1 MSLNILVSSKNKK
14 GSDNNSH
21 FTVELKQD
29 FLINDDEEAYIS
41 MSSFNMIKSFYA
53 VQSGLNDQ
61 FVVKYKIMNVVT
73 ESHTRFI
80 TPGNYDVNTL
90 MSEIQ
95 ALLNGALFD
104 ISYDAQQNKFL
115 FKNIFQLDADVFL
128 ECINCGDLLG
138 FHNGQETL
146 IHKQNGTY
154 SDKFVNISGFT
165 SMVLKIGGDI
175 DLQNSVSNIQQ
186 QEFQVDKIL
195 GIVPIGDVAP
205 MDMISY
211 NDTTMAFKNRI
222 LNRKISSFNITISNE
237 NGDEFVGLDNWI
249 MTLKIE
255 KKVVYEQEQNI
266 GIYLHNIEFYLMSLY
281 SYLDIP
287 SRLTFDDVYT
297 AYRR

>member
-14 GSDNNSH
+14 ASDNNSH

-29 FLINDDEEAYIS
+29 FVIDDDEEAYIS
-41 MSSFNMIKSFYA
+41 MSSFNIIKSFYG
-53 VQSGLNDQ
+53 VQAGLNDQ
-61 FVVKYKIMNVVT
+61 FVVKYKIMGVVT

-95 ALLNGALFD
+95 ALLNGALFE
-104 ISYDAQQNKFL
+104 ISYDVKKNKFL
-115 FKNIFQLDADVFL
+115 FKNIFQLDADVYL
-128 ECINCGDLLG
+128 QCINCGDLLG

-146 IHKQNGTY
+146 IHKDNGTY

-186 QEFQVDKIL
+186 HEFHVDKIL

-222 LNRKISSFNITISNE
+222 LNRKISSFDITISNE

-255 KKVVYEQEQNI
+255 KNVVYKQEQNI
-266 GIYLHNIEFYLMSLY
+266 ALYLHNIEFYLMSLY

>member
-14 GSDNNSH
+14 ASDNNSH

-29 FLINDDEEAYIS
+29 FVINDDEEAYIS
-41 MSSFNMIKSFYA
+41 MSSFNIIKSFYG
-53 VQSGLNDQ
+53 VQAGLNDQ
-61 FVVKYKIMNVVT
+61 FVVKYKIMGVVT

-95 ALLNGALFD
+95 ALLNGALFE
-104 ISYDAQQNKFL
+104 ISYDVKKNKFL
-115 FKNIFQLDADVFL
+115 FKNIFQLDADVYL
-128 ECINCGDLLG
+128 QCINCGDLLG

-146 IHKQNGTY
+146 IHKDNGTY

-186 QEFQVDKIL
+186 HEFHVDKIL

-222 LNRKISSFNITISNE
+222 LNRKISSFDITISNE

-255 KKVVYEQEQNI
+255 KNVVYKQEQNI
-266 GIYLHNIEFYLMSLY
+266 ALYLHNIEFYLMSLY

>member
-14 GSDNNSH
+14 ASDNNSH

-29 FLINDDEEAYIS
+29 FVINDDEEAYIS
-41 MSSFNMIKSFYA
+41 MSSFNIIKSFYA
-53 VQSGLNDQ
+53 VQAGLNDQ
-61 FVVKYKIMNVVT
+61 FVVKYKMLDVVT

-95 ALLNGALFD
+95 ALLNGALFE
-104 ISYDAQQNKFL
+104 ISYDVKKNKFL
-115 FKNIFQLDADVFL
+115 FKNIFQLDADVYL
-128 ECINCGDLLG
+128 QCINCGDLLG

-146 IHKQNGTY
+146 IHKDNGTY

-186 QEFQVDKIL
+186 HEFHVDKIL

-222 LNRKISSFNITISNE
+222 LNRKISSFDITISNE

-255 KKVVYEQEQNI
+255 KNVVYKQEQNI
-266 GIYLHNIEFYLMSLY
+266 ALYLHNIEFYLMSLY

>member
-14 GSDNNSH
+14 ASDNNSH

-29 FLINDDEEAYIS
+29 FVINDDEEAYIS
-41 MSSFNMIKSFYA
+41 MSSFNIIKSFYA
-53 VQSGLNDQ
+53 VQAGLNDQ
-61 FVVKYKIMNVVT
+61 FVVKYKMLGVVT

-95 ALLNGALFD
+95 ALLNGALFE
-104 ISYDAQQNKFL
+104 ISYDAKKNKFL
-115 FKNIFQLDADVFL
+115 FKNIFQLDADVYL
-128 ECINCGDLLG
+128 QCINCGDLLG

-146 IHKQNGTY
+146 IHKENGTY

-165 SMVLKIGGDI
+165 SMLLKIGGDI

-186 QEFQVDKIL
+186 HEFHVDKIL

-222 LNRKISSFNITISNE
+222 LNRKISSFDITISNE

-255 KKVVYEQEQNI
+255 KNVVYKQEQNI
-266 GIYLHNIEFYLMSLY
+266 ALYLHNIEFYLMSLY

>member
-61 FVVKYKIMNVVT
+61 FVVKYKVLGIVT
-73 ESHTRFI
+73 ETHTRFI
-80 TPGNYDVNTL
+80 TPGSYDVNTL
-90 MSEIQ
+90 IDEIQ
-95 ALLNGALFD
+95 NLLNGALFD
-104 ISYDAQQNKFL
+104 ISYDVRSNKFL
-115 FKNIFQLDADVFL
+115 FKNVFQLDAEVFI

-138 FHNGQETL
+138 FHNGLETL
-146 IHKQNGTY
+146 IEKNNGTY
-154 SDKFVNISGFT
+154 SSKFINISGFT

-186 QEFQVDKIL
+186 HEFHVDKIL
-195 GIVPIGDVAP
+195 GIVPIADVAP

-222 LNRKISSFNITISNE
+222 LNRKISTFDITISNE
-237 NGDEFVGLDNWI
+237 NGDEFVGLDDWI
-249 MTLKIE
+249 MTLKID
-255 KKVVYEQEQNI
+255 KNVVYKQEKNI
-266 GIYLHNIEFYLMSLY
+266 ALYLHNIEFYLMSMY
-281 SYLDIP
+281 SYLEIP